1 MARNI
6 VVAGAGTGSLTHE
19 VRKAMCEAD
28 TVFADRRFD
37 ALIPAGKNI
46 IDIKNY
52 AEIES
57 LDGNILILVSGD
69 PGIFSLLPIVKK
81 RFPHDNI
88 TVIPGVSSLQ
98 AICAYAGETWHNAA
112 ILSGHGRTLCAG
124 KFLNTVERTRITVLF
139 CDRNISPSWACDEL
153 ASVSGVEVFIG
164 SCIGG
169 GDESFLQGRPGD
181 FAGHDFPES
190 SIILIRNNNPYSPAR
205 IFLRDKDFIREKNI
219 VMTNE
224 SVRSVILSRL
234 EMCNDSVLWDIGA
247 GSGSVSVSAGNIFP
261 YSDIHAVE
269 CNTEAVSLISRNAT
283 RFRLHNIAVHN
294 SRALEVLPS
303 LPEPTHVFI
312 GGSGGELP
320 GILAHVLTR
329 ENPVRVVVAC
339 VTLETFTEAYG
350 ILRSWRNFEAVQV
363 SASSSAQIA
372 PELTLMRAN
381 NSVMILSADWQNVY
395 LPKS

>member
-1 MARNI
+1 
-6 VVAGAGTGSLTHE
+6 
-19 VRKAMCEAD
+19 
-28 TVFADRRFD
+28 
-37 ALIPAGKNI
+37 
-46 IDIKNY
+46 
-52 AEIES
+52 
-57 LDGNILILVSGD
+57 
-69 PGIFSLLPIVKK
+69 
-81 RFPHDNI
+81 
-88 TVIPGVSSLQ
+88 
-98 AICAYAGETWHNAA
+98 
-112 ILSGHGRTLCAG
+112 
-124 KFLNTVERTRITVLF
+124 
-139 CDRNISPSWACDEL
+139 
-153 ASVSGVEVFIG
+153 
-164 SCIGG
+164 
-169 GDESFLQGRPGD
+169 
-181 FAGHDFPES
+181 
-190 SIILIRNNNPYSPAR
+190 
-205 IFLRDKDFIREKNI
+205 
-219 VMTNE
+219 
-224 SVRSVILSRL
+224 
-234 EMCNDSVLWDIGA
+234 
-247 GSGSVSVSAGNIFP
+247 
-261 YSDIHAVE
+261 
-269 CNTEAVSLISRNAT
+269 